1 MTHIE
6 WQENEEYFAVMPILN
21 KLGLS
26 CDAIS
31 TERDKPDIRITL
43 NDKKLIGLE
52 VTQYVVTRNKETQD
66 VLYKIF
72 KEYSEKHLPS
82 ITEST
87 YQISVMFSD
96 VDFPTGIN
104 IKLHKDEIFSE
115 IDSFLLGRER
125 LNVTKYIEEA
135 TFYPSPN
142 IPNHT
147 SEVVALENVEVNEKY
162 LLSRIREKENKLV
175 SYKQNPKNKNVSEYW
190 LAINVAF
197 EENTDFR
204 TYQLPNS
211 FVSNYSRIYLVESGY
226 CKMIYPQTLI

>member
-6 WQENEEYFAVMPILN
+6 WQEYEESFVVMPILN

-31 TERDKPDIRITL
+31 TERDKPDIQITL

-52 VTQYVVTRNKETQD
+52 VTQYVVTRNKETQE
-66 VLYKIF
+66 VLYKLF
-72 KEYSEKHLPS
+72 KEYSETHLPG
-82 ITEST
+82 ITSAT
-87 YQISVMFSD
+87 YQIFVMFLGI
-96 VDFPTGIN
+96 DFPTGVN
-104 IKLHKDEIFSE
+104 IKLHKDEIFGE
-115 IDSFLLGRER
+115 IDSFLPGRER
-125 LNVTKYIEEA
+125 VNVTKYIEEA

-142 IPNHT
+142 IPNYT
-147 SEVVALENVEVNEKY
+147 SEVVALVNIEVNEKY

-204 TYQLPNS
+204 TYQLPDS
-211 FVSNYSRIYLVESGY
+211 FVSDYSRIYLVKSGF
-226 CKMIYPQTLI
+226 CKMIYPQT